1 MDREEEEMIQQVTAR
16 YVSEF
21 RAGQHPRLSEYLSCY
36 PQYADMIA
44 DFITYYHAIEV
55 DIPRETEIIPALSQT
70 SRAALE
76 EAWKNVLHADFEEY
90 NTLHSLQLAAN
101 NAHKSFLQLALEIG
115 LSQDILQKLD
125 VHSIDAATIPQ
136 ELCHRLAKALQ
147 RSMAAIEMYLG
158 LVEHKQLTLGVVVA
172 ENPPVYHIEDQPDLD
187 LHLCS
192 FQEAVQQ
199 SNNMSDEQKG
209 VWHTILVH
217 EGLL

>member
-1 MDREEEEMIQQVTAR
+1 MDREEEEIIQRLTAR

-21 RAGQHPRLSEYLSCY
+21 RAGQHPRLSEYLSRY
-36 PQYADMIA
+36 PRYANMIA
-44 DFITYYHAIEV
+44 DFVTYYHAIEV
-55 DIPRETEIIPALSQT
+55 EIPRETEFIPSLSQT

-90 NTLHSLQLAAN
+90 NTLNSLQMAAN
-101 NAHKSFLQLALEIG
+101 NVHKSFLQLALEIG

-125 VHSIDAATIPQ
+125 LHSIDAATIPQ
-136 ELCHRLAKALQ
+136 ELCYRLAKALH
-147 RSMAAIEMYLG
+147 RPLAAIEMFLG
-158 LVEHKQLTLGVVVA
+158 LVKHKQLTQGVAVA
-172 ENPPVYHIEDQPDLD
+172 ENPPVYYIEDQSDLD
-187 LHLCS
+187 LHVCS
-192 FQEAVQQ
+192 FQEAVEQ

>member
-1 MDREEEEMIQQVTAR
+1 MDREEEEMIQHVTAR

-21 RAGQHPRLSEYLSCY
+21 RAGQHPRLSEYLSRY

-44 DFITYYHAIEV
+44 DFVTYYHAIEV
-55 DIPRETEIIPALSQT
+55 DIPRETEIIPSLTQT

-76 EAWKNVLHADFEEY
+76 EARKNVLHADFEQY
-90 NTLHSLQLAAN
+90 NALHSLQMAAN
-101 NAHKSFLQLALEIG
+101 NVHKSFLQLASEIG
-115 LSQDILQKLD
+115 LSQNILLKLD
-125 VHSIDAATIPQ
+125 QHRIDAATIPQ

-147 RSMAAIEMYLG
+147 RPMATIEMYLG
-158 LVEHKQLTLGVVVA
+158 LVEHKQATQGVVVA

>member
-1 MDREEEEMIQQVTAR
+1 MDREEEEMIQRLTAR

-21 RAGQHPRLSEYLSCY
+21 RAGQQPRLSEYLSRY
-36 PQYADMIA
+36 PQYANMIA
-44 DFITYYHAIEV
+44 DFVTYYHAIEV
-55 DIPRETEIIPALSQT
+55 DIPRETEIIPFLSQT

-90 NTLHSLQLAAN
+90 NILNSLQMAAN
-101 NAHKSFLQLALEIG
+101 NVHKSFLQLALEIG

-125 VHSIDAATIPQ
+125 LHSIEAATIPQ

-147 RSMAAIEMYLG
+147 RPMAAIEMYLG
-158 LVEHKQLTLGVVVA
+158 LVEHKQATQDVAVA

-187 LHLCS
+187 VHVWS
-192 FQEAVQQ
+192 FQEAVEQ